1 MTNKL
6 LGLKSS
12 NMFNK
17 QKFLHLSYV
26 DVKHIAAD
34 KNKVRTSKLY
44 NIFLFCLFVLRSF
57 PKV

>member
-1 MTNKL
+1 MKL
-6 LGLKSS
+6 KLIAVSHPIRE
-12 NMFNK
+12 NVMWI
-17 QKFLHLSYV
+17 SYV
-26 DVKHIAAD
+26 DVKHVAAD